1 MSELILKQ
9 FVVGPLEN
17 NNYLLIDESSKEAV
31 LIDCTWKNDDLTEA
45 LNYHGAK
52 LKYILLTHGH
62 FDHILGVNDTKKEH
76 NCRAFVHEDD
86 KSTMDSVKEF
96 AIKYGLPPAEF
107 QNVDGYMKDNDIFKL
122 GEHEIKVIHT
132 PGHTKGGVCFLVNNR
147 IFTGDTLF
155 RESVGRTDLSGGDFS
170 QIEASIKEKL
180 FTLDENIEVFP
191 GHGPSTTIGW
201 EKEHNQFL

>member
-17 NNYLLIDESSKEAV
+17 NNYLLIDKISNEAV
-31 LIDCTWKNDDLTEA
+31 LIDSTWKNADLTAA
-45 LNYHGAK
+45 LDYHGAK

-62 FDHILGVNDTKKEH
+62 FDHILGVNDTKKEYD
-76 NCRAFVHEDD
+76 CQALVHEDD
-86 KSTMDSVKEF
+86 KSTMASVKEF
-96 AIKYGLPPAEF
+96 ALKYGLPPAEF
-107 QNVDGYMKDNDIFKL
+107 QIVDGYMKDGDVIKL

-132 PGHTKGGVCFLVNNR
+132 PGHTQGGVCFLVDGK

-155 RESVGRTDLSGGDFS
+155 RESVGRTDLPGGDFS
-170 QIEASIKEKL
+170 KIESSIKEKL

-201 EKEHNQFL
+201 EKEHNQFM